1 MPQSFNVN
9 ILEEKENVFFN
20 RKDLSFVLTYP
31 DSGVPNRLEV
41 KKTIAASKAADEK
54 LVFIKEIKPR
64 MGKHEAKG
72 LCSIYAD
79 EKSAAIEPRYIRI
92 RNMGKDQREEEKK
105 KIKEEHQAKKAK
117 SMKGAKKTKGA
128 R

>member
-1 MPQSFNVN
+1 LPQLFDVQ

-20 RKDLSFVLTYP
+20 RKDLRFLLTYP
-31 DSGVPNRLEV
+31 DSGTPNRLEV
-41 KKTIAASKAADEK
+41 KKTIAASKAADEN
-54 LVFIKEIKPR
+54 LVYIKELKPR

-72 LCSIYAD
+72 LCSIYSD
-79 EKSAAIEPRYIRI
+79 EKSAAIEPRYVRI
-92 RNMGKDQREEEKK
+92 RNMNKEQREEEKK

-117 SMKGAKKTKGA
+117 SMKGSKVKGA